1 MIDLIIPYYNNPDG
15 LIHTLDSI
23 NRDIFYVTVI
33 DDGSA
38 FYLPYHSAID

>member
-23 NRDIFYVTVI
+23 NKDIFYVTVI
-33 DDGSA
+33 DDGSSL
-38 FYLPYHSAID
+38 YLPYHPAID